1 MCTIKGAYN
10 TALNCAPCLT
20 SACLLRHKHTPSLLT
35 FSGFCRL
42 FKSTISTDAVQNR
55 DKDLPA
61 YCPQQSSLN
70 TISYAEWF
78 CDEWT
83 DPIADCS
90 GFSNL
95 IVKGFVVFS
104 DFQASLLSEEPVMLH
119 IWLQLEFHVAA
130 GGKSYQAVIKQILCP
145 SSDAQNVL
153 PQISTLITLG

>member
-1 MCTIKGAYN
+1 M
-10 TALNCAPCLT
+10 
-20 SACLLRHKHTPSLLT
+20 
-35 FSGFCRL
+35 
-42 FKSTISTDAVQNR
+42 QNR

-130 GGKSYQAVIKQILCP
+130 AGKSYQAVIKQILCP